1 MIDINALRERWADG
15 PLALWANR
23 LGEQVD
29 AGLSVLRHG
38 DIPRWQGALA
48 SLPDIAVAEVSLD
61 TPSVSIAAAATL
73 DIKTQ
78 QALETA
84 LRGLCPWRKGPYDL
98 FGLAIDTEWRSDWK
112 WERLKEHIQP
122 LTNRRVLDVG
132 CGNGYHCWR
141 IRGAGAS
148 EVIGI
153 DPSPLF
159 VIQFAA
165 VQRYIQDP
173 AVCVLPIGIEK
184 LPPKLHAFDTA
195 FSMGVL
201 YHRRSPMEHLQTLR
215 DSLRSGGQLVLE
227 TLVIA
232 GDERQCLVPQGR
244 YARMGNVWFIPS
256 SAMLVLWLAKL
267 GWKNPRIVD
276 ESVTTIDEQRATDWM
291 NFQSLTDFL
300 NPNDPS
306 LTLEGYPAP
315 RRAVVIAEAP

>member
-1 MIDINALRERWADG
+1 MIDIKTLQERWADG
-15 PLALWANR
+15 PLAPWAE
-23 LGEQVD
+23 LLAEQVE

-38 DIPRWQGALA
+38 DIPRWRTALE
-48 SLPDIAVAEVSLD
+48 SLPNITVNEVLLDAAEVGVSVAS
-61 TPSVSIAAAATL
+61 TPDAAT
-73 DIKTQ
+73 
-78 QALETA
+78 AESLEAA
-84 LRGLCPWRKGPYDL
+84 LRGLSPWRKGPYAL
-98 FGLAIDTEWRSDWK
+98 FGLAIDTEWHSDWK
-112 WERLKEHIQP
+112 WERLTQHIDS
-122 LTNRRVLDVG
+122 LNDRRVLDVG

-141 IRGAGAS
+141 MRGAGAR

-165 VQRYIQDP
+165 IQHYIQDP
-173 AVCVLPIGIEK
+173 AVSVLPIGIEK
-184 LPPKLHAFDTA
+184 LPPNLHAFDTV

-227 TLVIA
+227 TLVIE

-256 SAMLVLWLAKL
+256 SAMLILWLAKL
-267 GWKNPRIVD
+267 GWKNPRVVD
-276 ESVTTIDEQRATDWM
+276 ESVTTTQEQRPTDWM
-291 NFQSLTDFL
+291 SFQSLKNFL
-300 NPNDPS
+300 DPNDAS